1 MTRIYQ
7 RWHNP
12 QMEPVKALE
21 QFLEADPRMSGF
33 VLRPIGTSEWRNMS
47 INDHYGDLD
56 GLDLSPNV
64 PEAVVSYVNV
74 IKNLYL
80 YGWLCY
86 PFFTVCQMMT
96 GMAVEMALRLRMPNP
111 TGKRDKRMLHELLRS
126 AIDQGLLR
134 DDGFP
139 SLPEK
144 QAEAKQ
150 WDEAFEKAT
159 GSKVTNQR
167 MPYVEVLADCLPKL
181 RNEFA
186 HPHAAWIVTP
196 GMALEPIR
204 IAVEIA
210 NQLWP

>member
-1 MTRIYQ
+1 
-7 RWHNP
+7 
-12 QMEPVKALE
+12 
-21 QFLEADPRMSGF
+21 
-33 VLRPIGTSEWRNMS
+33 
-47 INDHYGDLD
+47 
-56 GLDLSPNV
+56 
-64 PEAVVSYVNV
+64 V

-96 GMAVEMALRLRMPNP
+96 GMAVEMALRLRMPN
-111 TGKRDKRMLHELLRS
+111 TNGKADKRTLHGLLRS
-126 AIDQGLLR
+126 AIQQGLIR

-139 SLPEK
+139 SLPAKE
-144 QAEAKQ
+144 AAAKQ
-150 WDEAFEKAT
+150 EAEAFEQAT
-159 GSKVTNQR
+159 ASKITYQPV
-167 MPYVEVLADCLPKL
+167 PYVEVLAQCLPKL

-204 IAVEIA
+204 ISVEIV